1 MNEIIING
9 IALAIKE
16 YNGKRVV
23 TFRNIDEVHK
33 RPEGTARKRFNDNK
47 GRFVEGEDFFKVCAS
62 EIRTHKLFDI
72 SPKAHEDVTLIT
84 ESGYYMLVKSFTD
97 DLSWDVQRQ
106 LVNSYFRVQQIQ
118 HLSPME
124 MIAAMAN
131 NAVETE
137 RRLKEIEIKAAET
150 SSKLD
155 QALDIFTETLAEPD
169 WKHCMN
175 HRISTICERYH
186 LSHQKTR
193 GDLYSELELIANCNL
208 NSRVIRKKKRLRQ
221 AGAKYRDAQAVTK
234 LDVIADDQKLKPIFD
249 GIVKKLEA
257 KYIQGDNVQLGLV
270 EIS

>member
-1 MNEIIING
+1 MNEIIINE

-23 TFRNIDEVHK
+23 TFRDIDEVHE

-47 GRFVEGEDFFKVCAS
+47 ERFVEGEDYFNVQMS
-62 EIRTHKLFDI
+62 EKRTLGFDI
-72 SPKAHEDVTLIT
+72 PNRGLTLIT

-106 LVNSYFRVQQIQ
+106 LVKSYFRVQQN
-118 HLSPME
+118 HSLSPME

-131 NAVETE
+131 SAVETE

-175 HRISTICERYH
+175 HRISTLCERYH
-186 LSHQKTR
+186 LNHQKTR

-221 AGAKYRDAQAVTK
+221 AGAKYKDAQAVTK

-249 GIVKKLEA
+249 SIVKKLEA
-257 KYIQGDNVQLGLV
+257 RYIQGDNVQLGLV
-270 EIS
+270 EIP